1 MRAVAKITKKISRKA
16 GLPPG
21 SLVYVG
27 EREEKGFK
35 LTITEYN
42 SETYREEE
50 LTSLDSCLVLA
61 DENTVTWLDI
71 NGLHHVQNLQKLGDC
86 FSLHPLVLEDILNTN
101 QRPKIE
107 DYGDYLYL
115 VLKILNYRA
124 DENELNSDQ
133 LSLIVGRNF
142 VISLHENDEAL
153 FNSIRERLKSK
164 GRIRRAGADYLAY
177 SLMDLVVDQYYVI
190 LEQLGETIEDLEEEL
205 VSHPLSQ
212 TLHQIHQ
219 LKRTMIILRRSVWP
233 LREVLSQLERR
244 ESPLIQES
252 TALYFKDVYD
262 HIIQVIDTIETFR
275 DMLSGM
281 LDVYLSSVS
290 NRLNEVMKVL
300 TIIATIFI
308 PLTFIAGVYGM
319 NFENMPELKWRWGYF
334 IIMGLMALIAG
345 VMLVFFKKRKWIG
358 S

>member
-1 MRAVAKITKKISRKA
+1 MAKIIKEISKKV

-27 EREEKGFK
+27 DKEEKRFK
-35 LTITEYN
+35 LTVVEYN
-42 SETYREEE
+42 HDTYREEE
-50 LTSLDSCLVLA
+50 LASLESCLVLA
-61 DENTVTWLDI
+61 DEDKVTWLDV

-115 VLKILNYRA
+115 VLKILSYHE

-133 LSLIVGRNF
+133 LSLIIGRNF
-142 VISLHENDEAL
+142 VISLHENDEAM
-153 FNSIRERLKSK
+153 FTSIRERLKSR

-205 VSHPLSQ
+205 VSHPNPQ

-244 ESPLIQES
+244 ESPLIQEG

-262 HIIQVIDTIETFR
+262 HVIQVIDTIETFR

-281 LDVYLSSVS
+281 LDVYLSSLS

-319 NFENMPELKWRWGYF
+319 NFEHMPELKWRWGYF
-334 IIMGLMALIAG
+334 AILGLMAVAAT
-345 VMLVFFKKRKWIG
+345 VMLFFFRKKKWIG
-358 S
+358 GGA